1 MAYFCYRLSGPRPG
15 FPADMTA
22 AEGAAMDR
30 HAAYW
35 AEQVAAGAAIAVGP
49 VFAPDGVSASR
60 SWWPRTKRS
69 AAALVAADPVL
80 KAELGFGHRLDP
92 MPSLLHR

>member
-1 MAYFCYRLSGPRPG
+1 VAYFCYRLIGPRPG

-22 AEGAAMDR
+22 AEGAAMDL

-49 VFAPDGVSASR
+49 VFAPDGAFGLAVLVAEDEAI
-60 SWWPRTKRS
+60 

-80 KAELGFGHRLDP
+80 EAELGFGHRLDP